1 MRKLASI
8 LLVVFLLL
16 PACKRIPLYDPAT
29 DVYLKLDVQLNLAV
43 QVSTDIDLDLHPELK
58 EKVIGKM
65 PETVRACFYDPET
78 HKLVSEDYLPSE
90 GGFINLPPGVYD
102 MIIYSLGTEN
112 TQIGGTETRAGAYA
126 YTSQTGSKVKV
137 KNVSKG
143 DGDDQQDT
151 SPFDPQPTI
160 SEYPVIY
167 EPDHIFVA
175 RQQIEVPVHSATE
188 FQTII
193 IESEAQS
200 VVQTYSLEV
209 KNVVGAGNIQKADVY
224 VTGQIPSR
232 YLWDLHYPNSAC
244 AIYFPSVIDEEKGHL
259 FTVFNTFG
267 KYPGM
272 SAEVYLNVLVTTE
285 DGGKYQWVFDV
296 TDQFDNPDNTTHEII
311 IDEQVDVPDP
321 GTGGGGF
328 NPTVNEWGT
337 EIIEV
342 PVS

>member
-1 MRKLASI
+1 MRKTLLITLTLILA
-8 LLVVFLLL
+8 LVS
-16 PACKRIPLYDPAT
+16 CKRIPLHDPAT
-29 DVYLKLDVQLNLAV
+29 DVYLKLDVQLNMNV
-43 QVSTDIDLDLHPELK
+43 QVSTDIDLDVHPELK
-58 EKVIGKM
+58 DKIIGKM

-78 HKLVSEDYLPSE
+78 HKLVSEDFLPAE

-112 TQIGGTETRAGAYA
+112 TQIAGTDSRAGAYA
-126 YTSQTGSKVKV
+126 FSPQNGSKVKV
-137 KNVSKG
+137 KNLTKADEAS
-143 DGDDQQDT
+143 
-151 SPFDPQPTI
+151 QPTI

-167 EPDHIFVA
+167 EPDHVFVA
-175 RQQIEVPVHSATE
+175 RQQIVVPVHSTTE
-188 FQTII
+188 SQTII

-209 KNVVGAGNIQKADVY
+209 KNVVGAGNIQSADVY
-224 VTGQIPSR
+224 VTGQIPAR
-232 YLWDLHYPNSAC
+232 YLWDLHYPNSVC

-285 DGGKYQWVFDV
+285 GGGKYQWIFDV

-311 IDEQVDVPDP
+311 INEEVDVPDP
-321 GTGGGGF
+321 GTTGGGF
-328 NPTVNEWGT
+328 NPTVNDWGV
-337 EIIEV
+337 EIIDV
-342 PVS
+342 PIS

>member
-1 MRKLASI
+1 MRKTLLITLTLILA
-8 LLVVFLLL
+8 LVS
-16 PACKRIPLYDPAT
+16 CKRIPLYDPAT
-29 DVYLKLDVQLNLAV
+29 DVYLKLDVQLNMDV
-43 QVSTDIDLDLHPELK
+43 QVSTDIDLDVHPELR
-58 EKVIGKM
+58 EKIIGKM

-112 TQIGGTETRAGAYA
+112 TQIAGTDSRAGAYA
-126 YTSQTGSKVKV
+126 FTSQTGSKVKV
-137 KNVSKG
+137 KNLTKA
-143 DGDDQQDT
+143 DEA
-151 SPFDPQPTI
+151 PQPTI

-167 EPDHIFVA
+167 EPDHVFVA
-175 RQQIEVPVHSATE
+175 RQQIVVPVHSTTE
-188 FQTII
+188 SQTII

-224 VTGQIPSR
+224 VTGQIPAR
-232 YLWDLHYPNSAC
+232 YLWDLHYPNSVC

-285 DGGKYQWVFDV
+285 GGGKYQWIFDV

-311 IDEQVDVPDP
+311 IDEEVDVPDP
-321 GTGGGGF
+321 GTLGGGI
-328 NPTVNEWGT
+328 NPTVNNWQT
-337 EIIEV
+337 EIITIDI
-342 PVS
+342 S